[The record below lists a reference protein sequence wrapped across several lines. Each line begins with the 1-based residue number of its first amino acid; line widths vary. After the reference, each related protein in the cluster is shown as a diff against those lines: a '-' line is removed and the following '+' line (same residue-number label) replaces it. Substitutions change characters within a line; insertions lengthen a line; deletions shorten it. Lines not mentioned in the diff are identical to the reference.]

1 MLYETF
7 LNFLHVPFL
16 SILHDLSKDPYSHNK
31 VSHYLNPTQ
40 MEVATQAPFASSRI
54 QDRFE
59 AAAATFLLQ
68 AHNSKVAHAVLAHL
82 KAAESDKTYATG
94 SRNECV
100 ARLAT
105 AVETELDLTANL
117 MFRTPG
123 ALHDALQSLMDAYED
138 AMDGIYYHSE

>member
-1 MLYETF
+1 MET
-7 LNFLHVPFL
+7 
-16 SILHDLSKDPYSHNK
+16 
-31 VSHYLNPTQ
+31 
-40 MEVATQAPFASSRI
+40 VAQAPFTSTRI

-59 AAAATFLLQ
+59 AATATFLAT
-68 AHNSKVAHAVLAHL
+68 AHNSKVAHMIVDLL
-82 KAAESDKTYATG
+82 KAADSDKPYATG
-94 SRNECV
+94 GRNQCI

-138 AMDGIYYHSE
+138 AMDGIYYHTE